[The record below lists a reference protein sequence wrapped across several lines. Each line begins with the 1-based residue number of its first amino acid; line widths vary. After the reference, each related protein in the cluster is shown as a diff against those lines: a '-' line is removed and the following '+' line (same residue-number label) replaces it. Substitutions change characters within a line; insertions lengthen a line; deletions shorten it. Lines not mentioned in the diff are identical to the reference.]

1 MSLIMYLLL
10 VSSRTC
16 SHTLGTRGFFLA
28 NVGRNRPEAEQRR
41 PKADATSGL
50 PREKTSHRKS
60 ESVMVT
66 PKKCKFL
73 QLCEHQLSVKVTPT
87 WCTFTPQ

>member
-1 MSLIMYLLL
+1 MVYIELIELYIHLIRCL
-10 VSSRTC
+10 VD
-16 SHTLGTRGFFLA
+16 TRGY
-28 NVGRNRPEAEQRR
+28 VTSWEQKVKFR
-41 PKADATSGL
+41 ASST
-50 PREKTSHRKS
+50 KTTNNRKS